1 MSPLVSG
8 RCSGCRMQ
16 NNMAAK
22 KVFELNEASIVD
34 LKAELIRKEY
44 QLKREK
50 FGEEQKVNRQPKKP
64 PVWAKVKKETKSTNL
79 EAPVQQNELSLEEQ
93 QLLQKSKQVLEAKAA
108 LYDKMAQGEIEDE
121 EDVEGE
127 GRFLVDFHR
136 KVYSKEEESEQNS
149 KGLKD
154 EDIPPPSGPDEEWVD
169 YVDSLGRERRCLRK
183 DLKQLQDMD
192 KDFTAARKSPPTLLS
207 EDMRRELMRQQWEKE
222 EEEAMN
228 KPVGPLHYQDI
239 RFDEIRTH
247 GVGYYQFSTNEEE
260 RQEQMKALDKLREQ
274 TLEQRVRAQKLK
286 EKRKAALDARLAK
299 VRERKLKKLKASD
312 DLSVETTEESVD
324 TKDRG
329 EEAAKGSYENE
340 RIEGGDEKLK
350 TENEEERKFAALS
363 RPDRRQGLPEWA
375 LHKIKQSDRRPQ
387 SSFIDPREERD
398 DLFAPPAFYYEDN
411 TSARSD
417 KNTRKEPANLFRN
430 EKNINERKEELQS
443 QNQEARNQREQ
454 PQYQPQAQQSHLQ
467 QQQQPRPPEYP
478 PLPPPPTQRHVQA
491 AWTGYQWQP
500 PPSIPPPPIPQ
511 QLPWQP
517 NFPFNVPPPPPF
529 PWQPNTFAWQSPHGS
544 QPIGTAPLSSP
555 HAFTTGNSMNS
566 STSFPSRGPASDTRQ
581 RHAHSVEHKDE
592 ASESNKTEER
602 TIPSNQQVADF
613 VAQFRS

>member
-1 MSPLVSG
+1 
-8 RCSGCRMQ
+8 
-16 NNMAAK
+16 
-22 KVFELNEASIVD
+22 
-34 LKAELIRKEY
+34 
-44 QLKREK
+44 
-50 FGEEQKVNRQPKKP
+50 
-64 PVWAKVKKETKSTNL
+64 
-79 EAPVQQNELSLEEQ
+79 
-93 QLLQKSKQVLEAKAA
+93 
-108 LYDKMAQGEIEDE
+108 
-121 EDVEGE
+121 
-127 GRFLVDFHR
+127 
-136 KVYSKEEESEQNS
+136 
-149 KGLKD
+149 
-154 EDIPPPSGPDEEWVD
+154 
-169 YVDSLGRERRCLRK
+169 
-183 DLKQLQDMD
+183 
-192 KDFTAARKSPPTLLS
+192 
-207 EDMRRELMRQQWEKE
+207 MRQQWEKE

-286 EKRKAALDARLAK
+286 DKRKAALDARLAK

-312 DLSVETTEESVD
+312 ELSAETTEESVD
-324 TKDRG
+324 TKDRE

-340 RIEGGDEKLK
+340 RNEGGDEKLK
-350 TENEEERKFAALS
+350 TENEEEGKFAALR

-387 SSFIDPREERD
+387 SSLIDPREERD

-417 KNTRKEPANLFRN
+417 KNTRKEPANLLRN

-454 PQYQPQAQQSHLQ
+454 PQCQPQAQQSHIQ
-467 QQQQPRPPEYP
+467 QQQQPQPPEYL
-478 PLPPPPTQRHVQA
+478 PLPPPPSQGHVQA

-529 PWQPNTFAWQSPHGS
+529 PWQPNTFAWPSPHGT
-544 QPIGTAPLSSP
+544 QPMGTAPLSGP
-555 HAFTTGNSMNS
+555 HAFTTGNSTNS

-581 RHAHSVEHKDE
+581 RNAHSVEHKDE